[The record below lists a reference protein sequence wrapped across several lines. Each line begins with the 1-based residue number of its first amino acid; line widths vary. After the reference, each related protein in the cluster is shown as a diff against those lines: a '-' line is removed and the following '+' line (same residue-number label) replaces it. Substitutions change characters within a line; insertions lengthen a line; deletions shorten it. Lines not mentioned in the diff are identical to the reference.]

1 MKQWVS
7 RLRPHAPGLIFGGF
21 FCVMLALHAAMPVGL
36 GDDPMYRDMLNRMSF
51 GNF

>member
-21 FCVMLALHAAMPVGL
+21 FCVMLALHADMEQAL
-36 GDDPMYRDMLNRMSF
+36 GE
-51 GNF
+51 